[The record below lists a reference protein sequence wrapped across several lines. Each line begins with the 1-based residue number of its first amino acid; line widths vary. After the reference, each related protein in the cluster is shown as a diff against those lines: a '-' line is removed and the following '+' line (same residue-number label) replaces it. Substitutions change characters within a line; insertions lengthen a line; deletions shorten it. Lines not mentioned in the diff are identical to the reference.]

1 MGCALGKPPFDILR
15 AAFWLLAAA
24 IGVALFILLA
34 AELGCFWLILVA
46 RIEPIGACAGIGV
59 QAREVWEFILTTV
72 LALLLA
78 SCPGPPPPPPEE

>member
-1 MGCALGKPPFDILR
+1 MPRPPFDVLR
-15 AAFWLLAAA
+15 GAFWLLAAA

-34 AELGCFWLILVA
+34 AELGCFWLIVVD
-46 RIEPIGACAGIGV
+46 RTEPIGACAGIGV

-78 SCPGPPPPPPEE
+78 SRSGPPPPPPPE

>member
-1 MGCALGKPPFDILR
+1 VPRPPFDVLR
-15 AAFWLLAAA
+15 GAFWLLAAA

-46 RIEPIGACAGIGV
+46 RTEPIGACTGIGV
-59 QAREVWEFILTTV
+59 QAREVWELILTSV

-78 SCPGPPPPPPEE
+78 SRSGPPPPPPPDPK